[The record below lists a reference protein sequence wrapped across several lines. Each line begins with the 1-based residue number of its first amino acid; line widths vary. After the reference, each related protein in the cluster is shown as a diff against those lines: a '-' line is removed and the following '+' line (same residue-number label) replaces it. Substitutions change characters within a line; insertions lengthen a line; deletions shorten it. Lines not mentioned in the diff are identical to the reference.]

1 MLAEGHNVP
10 VKHMYNDNGNASLHK
25 LPADCVQRQPY
36 LPIQYLP
43 HPPKIK
49 VMMMAILLTRL
60 HIALDSLIKKKSP
73 NVLTSSQIISC
84 RKIQEKDNT
93 LYNNKR

>member
-36 LPIQYLP
+36 LPIQY
-43 HPPKIK
+43 PPPPSHDDGYTINT
-49 VMMMAILLTRL
+49 AA
-60 HIALDSLIKKKSP
+60 H
-73 NVLTSSQIISC
+73 SS
-84 RKIQEKDNT
+84 
-93 LYNNKR
+93 